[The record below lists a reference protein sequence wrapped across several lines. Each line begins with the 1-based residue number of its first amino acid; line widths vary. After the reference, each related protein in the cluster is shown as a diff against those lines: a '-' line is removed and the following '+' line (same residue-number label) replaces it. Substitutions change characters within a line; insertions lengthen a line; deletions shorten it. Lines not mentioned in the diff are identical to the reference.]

1 MIRLTEAS
9 RPCIVAGRSI
19 CDIDSYACMMSLE
32 RVVDDAS
39 HGQRESFGTGE
50 RRSAQREF
58 GRQPCR
64 FGIVTSFSFIHLFIS
79 TFIKSPRIDPRSI
92 VLSDANAERLGHRRL
107 GLAAEYRRKRRRIGD
122 SSGKTSS
129 SRHRS
134 PQHYLGHHTR
144 CNSPKIC

>member
-1 MIRLTEAS
+1 M
-9 RPCIVAGRSI
+9 
-19 CDIDSYACMMSLE
+19 CDIHSYACMMRLE
-32 RVVDDAS
+32 SVVDDAS
-39 HGQRESFGTGE
+39 HGQRESFGTGGTKK
-50 RRSAQREF
+50 RAQPEF

-64 FGIVTSFSFIHLFIS
+64 FGIVTSFSFIYLFIS
-79 TFIKSPRIDPRSI
+79 TSVRSPRIDPRSI
-92 VLSDANAERLGHRRL
+92 ALSDAKAKRLGHRPL
-107 GLAAEYRRKRRRIGD
+107 GLAAEHRRKRRRIGD